1 MAKAKKAQMSLEM
14 IIGLLILL
22 VVAVVVIRIF
32 ITSFKQD
39 PQKTFESTI
48 KEMNFKS
55 DCDNICS
62 DYKNSGT
69 RAALAKFCY
78 TKMIGDPD
86 LNKNGLIDKYQSM
99 TKVLEICEDSVYCFH
114 VTKCETESGVI
125 DWSDCREA
133 TCEAYREVYPDNM
146 NKVDKKVT
154 ELFNLG
160 SCKGIKNDEDWIK
173 LYFNQ
178 GDNQPCSNPPG
189 SFEIAL
195 ENCKYDPDGADN
207 DITTTADNWNLKCDI
222 TADSL
227 KGECGAN
234 NGRMWLIIQKDTS
247 ARTDLRTALPCL
259 GSVGGTIS
267 VNDVTNKL
275 EAKLEILDGNE
286 PVPGANGKYSF
297 VYTCMSKCDTG
308 AFPIGGEEIFADPV

>member
-1 MAKAKKAQMSLEM
+1 MAKAKKGQMSLEM

-178 GDNQPCSNPPG
+178 GDDKPCSNPPTG
-189 SFEIAL
+189 QNCIISFDSCDINGLAFTCVSEHSEPIPTGECDPNEFILIAVGTG
-195 ENCKYDPDGADN
+195 KDGAN
-207 DITTTADNWNLKCDI
+207 IIGVGYTA
-222 TADSL
+222 SP
-227 KGECGAN
+227 
-234 NGRMWLIIQKDTS
+234 KDGK
-247 ARTDLRTALPCL
+247 
-259 GSVGGTIS
+259 GSVVFAAQGVITGTLELYICSDSAGNPITCPAGAVIDVPSDCQADVYYKLIS
-267 VNDVTNKL
+267 PI
-275 EAKLEILDGNE
+275 ESLDRNSCK
-286 PVPGANGKYSF
+286 VK
-297 VYTCMSKCDTG
+297 T
-308 AFPIGGEEIFADPV
+308 